1 MQSMRLKSLLFVILP
16 YVASWKFTA
25 IPPSTN
31 PSSKLNLQLIDELAN
46 TLLVREIHV
55 EDGRILFEP
64 SIESPSFHSWS
75 NAFDSGVRSI
85 RVLANSYSNVT
96 GTECEKE
103 IVRLALDNL
112 HWARVLS
119 IWQDFGN
126 VLPHQDDI
134 RVHVKCRKWHTSVC
148 RDLSSTELT
157 NTLAKALSHETGW
170 SSTSKRNAHFEVQLL
185 LYYTHIA
192 LELAVLNRPT
202 WTNELP
208 HPGMKRVESFCV
220 AKSAEIKTGSVVL
233 DPMCGRATFLVEA
246 AIFWPQGGRFIG
258 VDRSHD
264 QLKDAKINLNSCNLD
279 QAVELHHGD
288 SRHLAMLENETVD
301 TIICC
306 PPFGR
311 QFEQDTNDSFRDLLL
326 EWSRVLKADDGKM
339 VLLIDEENV
348 NALTCAIQNA
358 NCSVFS
364 IRHSFRLGKLQATI
378 VIAHKLKVA
387 SMCLPNRTRLSWENE
402 SPLLEKDRALWSR
415 IRTKALPAL
424 VPVHSG

>member
-1 MQSMRLKSLLFVILP
+1 
-16 YVASWKFTA
+16 
-25 IPPSTN
+25 
-31 PSSKLNLQLIDELAN
+31 
-46 TLLVREIHV
+46 
-55 EDGRILFEP
+55 
-64 SIESPSFHSWS
+64 
-75 NAFDSGVRSI
+75 
-85 RVLANSYSNVT
+85 
-96 GTECEKE
+96 
-103 IVRLALDNL
+103 
-112 HWARVLS
+112 
-119 IWQDFGN
+119 
-126 VLPHQDDI
+126 
-134 RVHVKCRKWHTSVC
+134 
-148 RDLSSTELT
+148 
-157 NTLAKALSHETGW
+157 
-170 SSTSKRNAHFEVQLL
+170 
-185 LYYTHIA
+185 
-192 LELAVLNRPT
+192 
-202 WTNELP
+202 
-208 HPGMKRVESFCV
+208 MKRVESFCV

-264 QLKDAKINLNSCNLD
+264 QLKDAKVNLNSCNLD

-306 PPFGR
+306 PPFDR
-311 QFEQDTNDSFRDLLL
+311 QFEQDTNDSFKDLLL